1 MFQVSL
7 GLPGAVLSQCPLL
20 KNVVE
25 EKKETVTALVLALG
39 KLVPIRKKLGKMSR
53 QRRFWEIKITKVSE
67 ADLRKVT
74 LFS

>member
-25 EKKETVTALVLALG
+25 EKKETVTALLLVLGSSLPLG
-39 KLVPIRKKLGKMSR
+39 RNSGK
-53 QRRFWEIKITKVSE
+53 
-67 ADLRKVT
+67 
-74 LFS
+74 